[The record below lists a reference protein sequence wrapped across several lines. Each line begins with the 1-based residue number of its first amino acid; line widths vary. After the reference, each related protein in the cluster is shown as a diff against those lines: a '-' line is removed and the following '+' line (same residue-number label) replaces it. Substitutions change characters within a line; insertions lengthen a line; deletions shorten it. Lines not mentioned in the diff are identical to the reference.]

1 MTFFYYSC
9 SSAISGEPLQS
20 IWVARRGTRGRH
32 SRAGAHWP
40 TTQWVWHLQLSV
52 VLTGCFHAT
61 GLRHLTTVRG
71 EKNKTDGLWM
81 LLEYF
86 SVWVWLYVSAI
97 LVLFKVTQKQAAFPK
112 PSVTDIYLN
121 TCKTCASSNAQKRVR
136 NTHSESSGHV
146 HRGGSFSSLLDMY
159 EFLMHHWRSG
169 AWSYF

>member
-1 MTFFYYSC
+1 MSGTQRNQRKAQQSWGPLTNHPMSLASSTLCGSPWVLSC
-9 SSAISGEPLQS
+9 NRAATSHHGE
-20 IWVARRGTRGRH
+20 
-32 SRAGAHWP
+32 
-40 TTQWVWHLQLSV
+40 
-52 VLTGCFHAT
+52 
-61 GLRHLTTVRG
+61 G

-97 LVLFKVTQKQAAFPK
+97 LVLFKVTQKQAAFQK
-112 PSVTDIYLN
+112 PSVTNIYLN

-146 HRGGSFSSLLDMY
+146 HRGGSFSRMLDMY